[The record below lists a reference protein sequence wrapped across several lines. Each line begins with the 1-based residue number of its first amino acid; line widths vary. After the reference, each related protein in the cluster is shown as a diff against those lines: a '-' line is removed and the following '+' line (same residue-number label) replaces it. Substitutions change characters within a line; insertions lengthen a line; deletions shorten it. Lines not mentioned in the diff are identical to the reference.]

1 MPSGA
6 ERSDSEVVAENERLR
21 GDVERLAEEND
32 RLAGEVDQLT
42 DEVDRLAGENVGLR
56 SEIDSFA
63 RKIAALEKRLSK
75 NSENSSLPPSS
86 DLFGRKKDKPEN
98 ANRAARRA
106 LGRKPGKQ
114 PGADGKHLAHVDD
127 PDEVRLHTPP
137 ACSDCGADL
146 AHIPVERTEV
156 RQVTDIPVPV
166 MFTIEHRS
174 ESKRCTCGTVTKAAF
189 PEEARG
195 HASYGPRIRATAL
208 YLMCR
213 QHLPFERTKEAMA
226 DLLGVTVSTG
236 FLDSVYS
243 EGADGLAG
251 FLTGVLA
258 QLRDTDVVYMDETSD
273 RLGKGSVWFHVACTE
288 LLTLLHADIT
298 RGKGGIEATG
308 LLPDFDG
315 VAVHDRLGWYFD
327 YDQPTHAACGAHLLR
342 NLASVGVSFD
352 QTEWTSSM
360 AALMLEMKAAAATA
374 RAGSKKKISK
384 KILAAYLARYDTIVG
399 EALNAN
405 PAPLGRKR
413 DSIETEGY
421 NLALA
426 FRTRKD
432 AICCFA
438 TDLRVGFSNNQAER
452 DLRMV
457 KIHKK
462 VSTSFRAIEGAER
475 MATVRSYIATA
486 MKHDLD
492 PLAVLV
498 RLFHGDAWIPQRI

>member
-1 MPSGA
+1 MAASG
-6 ERSDSEVVAENERLR
+6 EQGDNRVVAENDRLR
-21 GDVERLAEEND
+21 GEND
-32 RLAGEVDQLT
+32 RLVGEVA
-42 DEVDRLAGENVGLR
+42 RLADENVELR

-86 DLFGRKKDKPEN
+86 DLFGPKKDKPEN

-114 PGADGKHLAHVDD
+114 PGAEGKHLAHVDD

-156 RQVTDIPVPV
+156 RQITDIPVPV
-166 MFTIEHRS
+166 MFTIEHRA

-208 YLMCR
+208 YLLCR

-236 FLDSVYS
+236 FLDAVYS
-243 EGADGLAG
+243 EGAEGLAG
-251 FLTGVLA
+251 FITAVLA
-258 QLRDTDVVYMDETSD
+258 QLRATYVVHMDETFD

-288 LLTLLHADIT
+288 LLTLLHADAT
-298 RGKGGIEATG
+298 RGPDGIEATG
-308 LLPDFDG
+308 LLPDFTG
-315 VAVHDRLGWYFD
+315 VAVHDRLGWYFN
-327 YDQPTHAACGAHLLR
+327 YDQATHAACGAHLLR
-342 NLASVGVSFD
+342 NLASVGVGFD
-352 QTEWTSSM
+352 QSAWTSSM
-360 AALMLEMKAAAATA
+360 GDLLLEMKAAAASAVVAGKKRIA
-374 RAGSKKKISK
+374 RKD
-384 KILAAYLARYDTIVG
+384 LADYLCRYDTIVA
-399 EALNAN
+399 EALAAN
-405 PAPLGRKR
+405 PAPVGRKR
-413 DSIETEGY
+413 DLIETEGY
-421 NLALA
+421 NLAVA
-426 FRTRKD
+426 FRERKD
-432 AICCFA
+432 AICRFA
-438 TDLRVGFSNNQAER
+438 TDLRVSFTNNLAER

-462 VSTSFRAIEGAER
+462 VSASFRAIEGAER
-475 MATVRSYIATA
+475 LATVRSYIATA

>member
-1 MPSGA
+1 MASGA
-6 ERSDSEVVAENERLR
+6 ERGESEVVAENDRLCR
-21 GDVERLAEEND
+21 EVERLNGEVG

-42 DEVDRLAGENVGLR
+42 GENKGLR
-56 SEIDSFA
+56 SEIESFG
-63 RKIAALEKRLSK
+63 RKIAALEKRLGK

-86 DLFGRKKDKPEN
+86 DLFGRSKGRPEN

-114 PGADGKHLAHVDD
+114 PGTDGKHLAHVEH
-127 PDEVRLHTPP
+127 PDKVELRSPP
-137 ACSDCGADL
+137 ACDGCGSDLSGV
-146 AHIPVERTEV
+146 PVERTEI
-156 RQVTDIPVPV
+156 RQVTDAPLPVPR
-166 MFTIEHRS
+166 TTEYRA
-174 ESKRCTCGTVTKAAF
+174 ESKRCACGTVTKGAF
-189 PEEARG
+189 PAEARG
-195 HASYGPRIRATAL
+195 HASYGPRIRAVAL
-208 YLMCR
+208 YLLSR
-213 QHLPFERTKEAMA
+213 QHLPFERTKEALA

-251 FLTGVLA
+251 FLTAVLA
-258 QLRDTDVVYMDETSD
+258 QLRDADVVYMDETSD

-298 RGKGGIEATG
+298 RGPDGIEATG

-315 VAVHDRLGWYFD
+315 VAVHDRLGWYFN
-327 YDQPTHAACGAHLLR
+327 YDQATHAACGAHLLR

-360 AALMLEMKAAAATA
+360 AALLLEMKAAAQSA

-384 KILAAYLARYDTIVG
+384 KVLAGYLTRYDTIVA

-405 PAPLGRKR
+405 PAPVGRKR

-432 AICCFA
+432 AICRFA
-438 TDLRVGFSNNQAER
+438 TDLRVGFTNNLAER

-457 KIHKK
+457 KLHKK
-462 VSTSFRAIEGAER
+462 VSASFRAIEGAER
-475 MATVRSYIATA
+475 LATVRSYLATA
-486 MKHDLD
+486 IKHELD
-492 PLAVLV
+492 PLDVLV
-498 RLFHGDAWIPQRI
+498 RLFHGDAWIPQRT

>member
-1 MPSGA
+1 MASGV
-6 ERSDSEVVAENERLR
+6 ERSDTEIVAENERLR
-21 GDVERLAEEND
+21 GDVERLAQEND
-32 RLAGEVDQLT
+32 RLAGVVDQLT
-42 DEVDRLAGENVGLR
+42 GENVGLR

-63 RKIAALEKRLSK
+63 RKIASLEKRLSK
-75 NSENSSLPPSS
+75 NSGNSSLPPSS

-114 PGADGKHLAHVDD
+114 PGAGGKHLAHVDD
-127 PDEVRLHTPP
+127 PDGVHLHTPH
-137 ACSDCGADL
+137 ACDGCGADL
-146 AHIPVERTEV
+146 ADVPAERTEV

-166 MFTIEHRS
+166 MFTIEHRA
-174 ESKRCTCGTVTKAAF
+174 ESKRCACGTVTKAAF
-189 PEEARG
+189 PKEARG

-226 DLLGVTVSTG
+226 DLLGVRVSTG

-251 FLTGVLA
+251 FLTAVLA

-273 RLGKGSVWFHVACTE
+273 RLGKGSVWFHVACTD

-298 RGKGGIEATG
+298 RGPDGIEATG

-327 YDQPTHAACGAHLLR
+327 YDQPTHAACGVHLLR

-360 AALMLEMKAAAATA
+360 GDLLLEMKAAAESA
-374 RAGSKKKISK
+374 RAKGKKKISK
-384 KILAAYLARYDTIVG
+384 KILAAYLARYDTIVA

-405 PAPLGRKR
+405 PAPVGRKR

-426 FRTRKD
+426 FRTRRD
-432 AICCFA
+432 AICRFA

-462 VSTSFRAIEGAER
+462 VSASFRAIEGAER
-475 MATVRSYIATA
+475 LATVRSYIATA
-486 MKHDLD
+486 LKHDLD

-498 RLFHGDAWIPQRI
+498 HLFHGDAWIPQRI

>member
-1 MPSGA
+1 MASGV
-6 ERSDSEVVAENERLR
+6 ERSDAEVVI
-21 GDVERLAEEND
+21 END
-32 RLAGEVDQLT
+32 RLRGEVEQLT
-42 DEVDRLAGENVGLR
+42 GEVDRLAGENLGLR

-63 RKIAALEKRLSK
+63 RKIAALEKRLGK

-86 DLFGRKKDKPEN
+86 DLFGRKKDRPEN

-114 PGADGKHLAHVDD
+114 PGTDGKHLAHVDD

-137 ACSDCGADL
+137 ACDGCGADL
-146 AHIPVERTEV
+146 AGVPVERTEV
-156 RQVTDIPVPV
+156 RQVTDIPTPVPV
-166 MFTIEHRS
+166 TTEHRA
-174 ESKRCTCGTVTKAAF
+174 ESKRCACGTVTKAPF
-189 PEEARG
+189 PNEARG
-195 HASYGPRIRATAL
+195 HASYGPRVRATAL
-208 YLMCR
+208 YLLSR

-226 DLLGVTVSTG
+226 DLLGVRVSTG
-236 FLDSVYS
+236 FLDSVYA

-251 FLTGVLA
+251 FITAVLA
-258 QLRDTDVVYMDETSD
+258 QLRDADVVYMDETSD
-273 RLGKGSVWFHVACTE
+273 RLGKGTVWFHVACTE

-298 RGKGGIEATG
+298 RGPDGIEATG
-308 LLPDFDG
+308 LLPDFTG

-360 AALMLEMKAAAATA
+360 AALLLEMKAAATTA
-374 RAGSKKKISK
+374 RAKDKKKISK
-384 KILAAYLARYDTIVG
+384 KILADYFARYDTIVT

-405 PAPLGRKR
+405 PQPVGRKR
-413 DSIETEGY
+413 DTIETESY

-426 FRTRKD
+426 FCDKKD
-432 AICCFA
+432 AICRFA
-438 TDLRVGFSNNQAER
+438 TDLRVGFTNNLAER

-462 VSTSFRAIEGAER
+462 VSTAFRAIEGAER
-475 MATVRSYIATA
+475 LATVRSYLGTA
-486 MKHDLD
+486 IKHELD
-492 PLAVLV
+492 PLDVLV

>member
-1 MPSGA
+1 MASGV
-6 ERSDSEVVAENERLR
+6 ERSDAEVVIENDRLR
-21 GDVERLAEEND
+21 GEVERLAEEND
-32 RLAGEVDQLT
+32 RLTA
-42 DEVDRLAGENVGLR
+42 EVDRLAGENVELR

-63 RKIAALEKRLSK
+63 RKIASLERRVGR
-75 NSENSSLPPSS
+75 NSDNSSLPPSS
-86 DLFGRKKDKPEN
+86 DLFGRKKNKPEN

-106 LGRKPGKQ
+106 LGRKSGKQ
-114 PGADGKHLAHVDD
+114 PGTDGKHLAHVDD
-127 PDEVRLHTPP
+127 PDEVHLHTPHT
-137 ACSDCGADL
+137 CDGCGADL
-146 AHIPVERTEV
+146 VDVPVERTEV
-156 RQVTDIPVPV
+156 RQVTDIPIPVP
-166 MFTIEHRS
+166 TTTEHRA
-174 ESKRCTCGTVTKAAF
+174 ESKRCACGTVTKAAF
-189 PEEARG
+189 PNEARG

-208 YLMCR
+208 YLLCR

-243 EGADGLAG
+243 EGAEGLAG
-251 FLTGVLA
+251 FLTAVLT

-298 RGKGGIEATG
+298 RGPDGIEATG

-360 AALMLEMKAAAATA
+360 AALLLEMKAEAATA

-384 KILAAYLARYDTIVG
+384 KILAGYLARYDTIVG
-399 EALNAN
+399 EALSAN
-405 PAPLGRKR
+405 PAPIGRKR

-432 AICCFA
+432 AICRFA
-438 TDLRVGFSNNQAER
+438 TDLRVGFTNNLAER

-462 VSTSFRAIEGAER
+462 VSASFRAIEGAER
-475 MATVRSYIATA
+475 LATVRSYLGTA
-486 MKHDLD
+486 IKHELD
-492 PLAVLV
+492 PLDVLV
-498 RLFHGDAWIPQRI
+498 RLFHGDAWIPQRT

>member
-1 MPSGA
+1 MASGV
-6 ERSDSEVVAENERLR
+6 ERSDAEVVI
-21 GDVERLAEEND
+21 END
-32 RLAGEVDQLT
+32 RLRGEVERLT
-42 DEVDRLAGENVGLR
+42 SEVDRLAGENVGLR

-63 RKIAALEKRLSK
+63 RKIASLEKRIGK
-75 NSENSSLPPSS
+75 NSVNSSLPPSS
-86 DLFGRKKDKPEN
+86 DLFGRSKDRPEN
-98 ANRAARRA
+98 ANRAQRRA

-114 PGADGKHLAHVDD
+114 TGTDGKHLAHVDD
-127 PDEVRLHTPP
+127 PDEVHLHTPS
-137 ACSDCGADL
+137 ACDGCGADL
-146 AHIPVERTEV
+146 ADVPVERTEI
-156 RQVTDIPVPV
+156 RQVTDIPTSVP
-166 MFTIEHRS
+166 TTTEHRA
-174 ESKRCTCGTVTKAAF
+174 ESKRCGCGTVTKAAF
-189 PEEARG
+189 PKEARG

-208 YLMCR
+208 YLLSR

-251 FLTGVLA
+251 FLTAVLA

-298 RGKGGIEATG
+298 RGPDGIEASG

-360 AALMLEMKAAAATA
+360 AALLLEMKAEAATV
-374 RAGSKKKISK
+374 RGSDKKKISK
-384 KILAAYLARYDTIVG
+384 KILAGYLARYDAIVG
-399 EALNAN
+399 EALAAN
-405 PAPLGRKR
+405 PAPIGRRR
-413 DSIETEGY
+413 DSIEAEGY

-432 AICCFA
+432 AICRFA
-438 TDLRVGFSNNQAER
+438 TDLRVDFTNNLAER

-462 VSTSFRAIEGAER
+462 VSTSFRAMEGAER
-475 MATVRSYIATA
+475 LATVRSYVGTA
-486 MKHDLD
+486 IKHGLD
-492 PLAVLV
+492 PLDVLV
-498 RLFHGDAWIPQRI
+498 RLFHRDPWIPQRT

>member
-1 MPSGA
+1 MASGV
-6 ERSDSEVVAENERLR
+6 ERSDAEVVI
-21 GDVERLAEEND
+21 END
-32 RLAGEVDQLT
+32 RLRGEVERLT
-42 DEVDRLAGENVGLR
+42 SEVDRLAGENVGLR

-63 RKIAALEKRLSK
+63 RKIASLEKRIGK
-75 NSENSSLPPSS
+75 NSVNSSLPPSS
-86 DLFGRKKDKPEN
+86 DLFGRSKDRPEN
-98 ANRAARRA
+98 ANRAQRRA

-114 PGADGKHLAHVDD
+114 TGTDGKHLAHVDD
-127 PDEVRLHTPP
+127 PDEVHLHTPS
-137 ACSDCGADL
+137 ACDGCGADL
-146 AHIPVERTEV
+146 ADVPVERTEI
-156 RQVTDIPVPV
+156 RQVTDIPTSVP
-166 MFTIEHRS
+166 TTTEHRA
-174 ESKRCTCGTVTKAAF
+174 ESKRCGCGTVTKAAF
-189 PEEARG
+189 PKEARG

-208 YLMCR
+208 YLLSR

-251 FLTGVLA
+251 FLTAVLA

-298 RGKGGIEATG
+298 RGPDGIEASG

-360 AALMLEMKAAAATA
+360 AALLLEMKAEAATV
-374 RAGSKKKISK
+374 RGSDKKKISK
-384 KILAAYLARYDTIVG
+384 KILAGYLARYDAIVG
-399 EALNAN
+399 EALAAN
-405 PAPLGRKR
+405 PAPIGRRR
-413 DSIETEGY
+413 DSIEAEGY
-421 NLALA
+421 NLALV

-432 AICCFA
+432 AICRFA
-438 TDLRVGFSNNQAER
+438 TDLRVDFTNNLAER

-462 VSTSFRAIEGAER
+462 VSTSFRAMEGAER
-475 MATVRSYIATA
+475 LATVRSYVGTA
-486 MKHDLD
+486 IKHGLD
-492 PLAVLV
+492 PLDVLV
-498 RLFHGDAWIPQRI
+498 RLFHRDPWIPQRT